1 MLSELSGFFSTW
13 LIAVVVCA
21 PFTVII
27 QVGIGD
33 VVVSVD
39 GTDVSGDYKLA
50 KQVWCI
56 VYFLVSEKLI
66 PSGTVSLVQFLL
78 VLNFLCFH
86 DARRSCSSGRLK
98 LLPRLASNETEQVPL
113 LPMHTFSQRAS

>member
-56 VYFLVSEKLI
+56 VYFLVS
-66 PSGTVSLVQFLL
+66 
-78 VLNFLCFH
+78 
-86 DARRSCSSGRLK
+86 
-98 LLPRLASNETEQVPL
+98 
-113 LPMHTFSQRAS
+113 